1 MLFMCQV
8 GSRVMAI
15 VVQVSDMTLG
25 LKLLL
30 SVLFS
35 VEMMGNGH
43 CILKMMFVPT
53 ILSSRYN

>member
-8 GSRVMAI
+8 RSRVMAI

-30 SVLFS
+30 SVIFRRNDGQWSLHTKNDVCPNNS
-35 VEMMGNGH
+35 KQPV
-43 CILKMMFVPT
+43 
-53 ILSSRYN
+53 